1 MTPIVSLLASL
12 LAFQQWTGKVKDSGV
27 LGQCIL
33 AIREERTIWAETNRP
48 RGNNEATVKQ
58 GSSKY
63 SREHDLAHLVQCTG
77 LK

>member
-1 MTPIVSLLASL
+1 MQFGDPRRKNHVTRNDQAARNKEVIV
-12 LAFQQWTGKVKDSGV
+12 
-27 LGQCIL
+27 
-33 AIREERTIWAETNRP
+33 R
-48 RGNNEATVKQ
+48 Q

>member
-1 MTPIVSLLASL
+1 MH
-12 LAFQQWTGKVKDSGV
+12 FGD
-27 LGQCIL
+27 
-33 AIREERTIWAETNRP
+33 P
-48 RGNNEATVKQ
+48 RRKNHVTWNVQAARNNEATVRQ